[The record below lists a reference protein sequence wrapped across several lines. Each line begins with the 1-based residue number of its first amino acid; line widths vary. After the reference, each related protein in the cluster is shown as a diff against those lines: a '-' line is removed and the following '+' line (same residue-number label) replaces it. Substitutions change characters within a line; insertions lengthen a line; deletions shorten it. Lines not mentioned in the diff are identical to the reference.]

1 MHPRTTELLQH
12 LATQRAVLRNAFDET
27 APASRATCPGSERW
41 SIVGIIEHIA
51 LAEQR
56 IASLLNAGLRKALAD
71 DALPPLADMGP
82 LLPRIDPKAIL
93 DRERK
98 VFAREAIHPQ
108 GLDATHA
115 WQALEQ
121 ATRSVREL
129 ILAADGLDTSAIRAP
144 HPAFG
149 ELDFSQWIVFL
160 GYHEAR
166 HAAQIRATASALAER
181 P

>member
-12 LATQRAVLRNAFDET
+12 LAAQRAILRNAFDAT
-27 APASRATCPGSERW
+27 APEARTAIPGNARW

-71 DALPPLADMGP
+71 DSLPPLADMAP
-82 LLPRIDPKAIL
+82 LLPRIDPTAIL

-98 VFAREAIHPQ
+98 IFAREAIHPQ
-108 GLDATHA
+108 GLDANQA
-115 WQALEQ
+115 WLALEQ

-129 ILAADGLDTSAIRAP
+129 VLAADGLDTSVIRAP

-149 ELDFSQWIVFL
+149 ELDFSQWVAFL

-166 HAAQIRATASALAER
+166 HAAQILATAAALAKR
-181 P
+181 D

>member
-1 MHPRTTELLQH
+1 MHPRTTELLSH
-12 LATQRAVLRNAFDET
+12 LAAQRGILRCAFEAT
-27 APASRATCPGSERW
+27 PAALRAASPGSERW
-41 SIVGIIEHIA
+41 SIVGIIEHLA

-71 DALPPLADMGP
+71 DSLPPLADMTP
-82 LLPRIDPKAIL
+82 LLPRMDPTAIL

-108 GLDATHA
+108 GLDATEA
-115 WQALEQ
+115 WLALDR

-129 ILAADGLDTSAIRAP
+129 VLAADGLDTSTIRAP

-149 ELDFSQWIVFL
+149 ELDFSQWIAFL

-166 HAAQIRATASALAER
+166 HAAQIRATAATLAER
-181 P
+181 D